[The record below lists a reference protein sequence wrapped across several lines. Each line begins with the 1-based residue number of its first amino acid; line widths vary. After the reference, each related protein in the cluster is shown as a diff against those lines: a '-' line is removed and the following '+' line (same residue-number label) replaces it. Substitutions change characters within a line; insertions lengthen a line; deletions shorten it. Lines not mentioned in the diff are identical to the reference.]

1 MTVGADELRQ
11 VLERIV
17 GAPGIVAGEE
27 AHARS
32 TDPFADEPTR
42 AALIVRPKDTR
53 EVAAVVAAC
62 AKAGAPLVTHG
73 GRTGVAGGA
82 RTREG
87 DVVLS
92 LERMRA
98 VEEID
103 AQGALVVAQGG
114 VPIAALQEAVAA
126 HDLLYPIDLLSQGT
140 ATVGGTISTNAGG
153 NRVLRWGMTR
163 QQVLGLEV
171 VLADGTIVDA
181 TNRLLKNN
189 TGYDLK
195 QLFIGGEGTLGIVT
209 KAVLRLVP
217 LPTTQS
223 VAFVAV
229 ESYPKLLEL
238 LARAR
243 RLPTLSAFEVMW
255 SDYYRLVAR
264 SDTDRA
270 PLGDGHAF
278 YALVETLGYHPEY
291 DEALATRFH
300 EEILAADLV
309 ADAVLAAS
317 DRERKRLWRVR
328 EGGEVIV
335 REMRPFLSLDV
346 SVDLRRTDRCVAAIR
361 DRLDDEH
368 PAARMVCFGH
378 LGDNNIHLAIS
389 AGERTAALA
398 HALEAIVYEEIARFD
413 GSISAEHGIGQD
425 KRGFLRRYKSPE
437 ELRLMRGVKG
447 LLDPQR
453 RLNPDVLFEEGS
465 T

>member
-1 MTVGADELRQ
+1 MTGGRAELRGA
-11 VLERIV
+11 LEGIV
-17 GAPGIVAGEE
+17 GREGIVAGDE

-32 TDPFADEPTR
+32 VDPFAVEPTR
-42 AALIVRPKDTR
+42 ASLIVRPKGTR

-62 AKAGAPLVTHG
+62 AAAGQSLVTHG
-73 GRTGVAGGA
+73 GRTGVSGGA
-82 RTREG
+82 RSRDD

-98 VEEID
+98 IEEID
-103 AQGALVVAQGG
+103 VQGALVVAQGG
-114 VPIAALQEAVAA
+114 VPIAALQDAVAA
-126 HDLLYPIDLLSQGT
+126 QRLMYPIDLLSQGT

-229 ESYPKLLEL
+229 ENYAHLVEV

-243 RLPTLSAFEVMW
+243 RLPTLSAFEALW

-264 SDTDRA
+264 SGTDRA
-270 PLGDGHAF
+270 PLDDRF
-278 YALVETLGYHPEY
+278 PYYALIETLGYHPEY

-300 EEILAADLV
+300 EELVGAGLV
-309 ADAVLAAS
+309 ADAVLAQS
-317 DRERKRLWRVR
+317 DRERRRLWRVR
-328 EGGEVIV
+328 EGGDVIV
-335 REMRPFLSLDV
+335 RAMSPFVSLDI
-346 SVDLRRTDRCVAAIR
+346 SVDLRSTQACVDAIR
-361 DRLDDEH
+361 
-368 PAARMVCFGH
+368 ARVTREVPGIAMVCFGH
-378 LGDNNIHLAIS
+378 LGDNNIHIALS
-389 AGERTAALA
+389 AGDRTPALEP
-398 HALEAIVYEEIARFD
+398 ALEAMVYEELARFG
-413 GSISAEHGIGQD
+413 GSISAEHGIGQV
-425 KRGFLRRYKSPE
+425 KRAFLRRYKSPE
-437 ELRLMRGVKG
+437 ELQLMRRVKS
-447 LLDPQR
+447 LLDPGCG
-453 RLNPDVLFEEGS
+453 LNPDVLFEEFQS
-465 T
+465 